1 MNMKTILEV
10 KDHLRKHYESGTDCP
25 ACGQLVKA
33 YKRKLNSNMCRALA
47 IIYSRTKGAGMY
59 IHVQNEFTLLGLRA
73 TAMDYTYLEKWKFI
87 ESNPDKNGHWR
98 VTDKGKA
105 FVEDTIVVPA
115 YCLVYAGSVYE
126 WSTDTVNMTEALT
139 TRFKLEDVLDLKKLI
154 LNKDG

>member
-1 MNMKTILEV
+1 MLNFLILMNMKTILEV
-10 KDHLRKHYESGTDCP
+10 KDHLRKHYESGTNCP

-47 IIYSRTKGAGMY
+47 IIYSRTKSAGIY

-87 ESNPDKNGHWR
+87 EANPDKSGHWR

-105 FVEDTIVVPA
+105 FVEGFKPVKVKVAVVRSSFSVQVDVPTSL
-115 YCLVYAGSVYE
+115 YCKS
-126 WSTDTVNMTEALT
+126 
-139 TRFKLEDVLDLKKLI
+139 
-154 LNKDG
+154 